1 MVALVEASKKKM
13 AKKKY
18 PDQSSLRAICS
29 SPQTGH
35 AFIVGILHILPD
47 PTEDLSS
54 SVYDITLPNTGW
66 HMDPLVHAAD
76 HFTYPSWFRCL
87 ASDPNGT
94 LFIGEDDGFI
104 KHQNGRSSAFDLG
117 KLAGVKGALECIY
130 VRGVDDVVF
139 GSYHGELV
147 HVQGDN
153 ISVHKIGKSKFE
165 HITASLNQI
174 HGIGADFMVVV
185 GDNGNIGRYQNG
197 AWERIRP
204 PSNIKLEAVWCR
216 SQNEIYVGGWEGN
229 AWRWDGNDK
238 WQKLVVPSPEEGKS
252 FYINDFA
259 EYQGV
264 LYAACCDRGIHRL
277 EGDKLV
283 PVPKVKNEYVG
294 RLATTNLG
302 LVGLGGVWGEE
313 GSWFTLFDGKS
324 WRSTQIQ
331 LKRA

>member
-1 MVALVEASKKKM
+1 MT
-13 AKKKY
+13 KKKY
-18 PDQSSLRAICS
+18 KDQSTLEFIHSGTRD
-29 SPQTGH
+29 GH
-35 AFIVGILHILPD
+35 VYLIGIRHVLPD

-54 SVYDITLPNTGW
+54 TVFDLTLSTEGLEW
-66 HMDPLVHAAD
+66 KALVQGASLFD
-76 HFTYPSWFRCL
+76 YPSWFTCL
-87 ASDPNGT
+87 VVDPRGT
-94 LFIGEDDGFI
+94 LYIGEGNGYIKYQDDKSTVFSLKKI
-104 KHQNGRSSAFDLG
+104 PDL
-117 KLAGVKGALECIY
+117 KGNLQCAY

-147 HVQGDN
+147 HVQGDK

-216 SQNEIYVGGWEGN
+216 SQNEIYVGGWEGH